1 MKILRHLRSRGA
13 PIPTVNRQE
22 ELADAKSNPPRHR
35 GMAVYSRRGDMGDVG
50 TQLHSGEIGCIFGAD
65 ALMITAGSC
74 TGLPA
79 QESWRLTEEVFPKV
93 IIPMHYRDGNRG
105 ARLEHIDAFTDY
117 FEAPEMIH
125 HYQTN
130 SNYRPRFRA
139 AGRSAEIH
147 GLSRAAAFDKIISEI
162 SALFHSFGYL
172 LNRFFMLR

>member
-1 MKILRHLRSRGA
+1 
-13 PIPTVNRQE
+13 
-22 ELADAKSNPPRHR
+22 
-35 GMAVYSRRGDMGDVG
+35 MAVYSRRGDMGDVG
-50 TQLHSGEIGCIFGAD
+50 TQLHSGEIGRIFGAD

-105 ARLEHIDAFTDY
+105 ARRLEHIDAFTDY

-147 GLSRAAAFDKIISEI
+147 GMSRAAAFDKIISEI